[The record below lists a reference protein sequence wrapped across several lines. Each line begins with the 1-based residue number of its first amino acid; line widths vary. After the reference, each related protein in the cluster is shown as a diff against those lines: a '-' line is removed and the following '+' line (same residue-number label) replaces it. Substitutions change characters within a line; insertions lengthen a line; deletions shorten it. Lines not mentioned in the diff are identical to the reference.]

1 MSLALEIRQC
11 ANDCARDRPDI
22 ANRLLHI
29 ASRVGRMELTM
40 DDIIADYAQ
49 AERLANPPPRPVFKL
64 RLVAAAPRGR
74 LP

>member
-11 ANDCARDRPDI
+11 ANDTARDRPDI

-29 ASRVGRMELTM
+29 SSRVQRMELQL
-40 DDIIADYAQ
+40 DDIVADMAQ

-64 RLVAAAPRGR
+64 RLVP
-74 LP
+74 